1 MSTTDEKLN
10 TLMNMSLASLA
21 RQKVILN
28 LLCHLMA
35 GGDPERA
42 KEIHEEACEVI
53 ENEEKMIIEIFKPN
67 K

>member
-1 MSTTDEKLN
+1 MSNTDEKLN
-10 TLMNMSLASLA
+10 TLMNMSLATLA

-35 GGDPERA
+35 AGDTDRA
-42 KEIHEEACEVI
+42 KEIHEEACAVI
-53 ENEEKMIIEIFKPN
+53 ENEEKMIIEIFKTG